1 MVLPSNYQVTLKCA
15 VCSSPESGLF
25 CRKDGMSYRVCH
37 SCRHVFV
44 EAMVSHEEV
53 IAGYRSRDSHHSSEL
68 KEIWDYSQIKDELV
82 YGPLLDKIGRLKRS
96 GREQAWLGWLWDR
109 DTALKSSILN

>member
-1 MVLPSNYQVTLKCA
+1 
-15 VCSSPESGLF
+15 
-25 CRKDGMSYRVCH
+25 MSYRVCH